1 MPSKILQP
9 NGDDHPEAAGKHLN
23 DAQTLESQSRHD
35 GAGYLAGYV
44 VECCLKAVVLVE
56 YGAPTWDG
64 RTGHD
69 LRFLSANALRFAS
82 IASAKTAKY
91 APFGNAG
98 HPIYD
103 PNVGWRHT
111 LRYREQ
117 GAVPVA
123 TAQTWIAEANFVFQ
137 KTVAPMRLDGVI

>member
-1 MPSKILQP
+1 MASKIRQA
-9 NGDDHPEAAGKHLN
+9 NGDDHPEAAGKNLT
-23 DAQTLESQSRHD
+23 DAQALESQNRHD

-44 VECCLKAVVLVE
+44 VECCLKTVVLIE
-56 YGAPTWDG
+56 QGARTWNG

-103 PNVGWRHT
+103 PNVGWRET

-117 GAVPVA
+117 GAVPAA
-123 TAQTWIAEANFVFQ
+123 TAQAWIAEAYFVFQ
-137 KTVAPMRLDGVI
+137 KTVAQMRLDGVI

>member
-1 MPSKILQP
+1 MASKIRQA
-9 NGDDHPEAAGKHLN
+9 NGDDHPEAAGKNLT
-23 DAQTLESQSRHD
+23 DARALESQGRYD

-44 VECCLKAVVLVE
+44 VECCLKTVVLIE
-56 YGAPTWDG
+56 HGARTWNG

-82 IASAKTAKY
+82 ISSAKTAKY

-98 HPIYD
+98 DPIYT
-103 PNVGWRHT
+103 GWSET

-117 GAVPVA
+117 GAVPAA
-123 TAQTWIAEANFVFQ
+123 TAQVWIAEANFVFQ
-137 KTVAPMRLDGVI
+137 KTVAQMRLDGVI